1 LQLSGPELKKS
12 ALFWTVMFVVLA
24 FGAGFSYWFHTLSMT
39 TAIEKLVKR
48 LRVLAFSNILCQP
61 VSWMDEDDNSPH
73 KLCTKLARDAPLVKS
88 VCVKFLLSS
97 PRFLTSIS
105 YWEVV
110 TCFHT
115 SGTK

>member
-1 LQLSGPELKKS
+1 
-12 ALFWTVMFVVLA
+12 MFVVLA
-24 FGAGFSYWFHTLSMT
+24 LGAGFSCFLQTMSMT
-39 TAIEKLVKR
+39 SALEKLVKR

-61 VSWMDEDDNSPH
+61 VSWMDEDDSSPY

-88 VCVKFLLSS
+88 VCVKFLLSF

-110 TCFHT
+110 LCFHT
-115 SGTK
+115 SGSK

>member
-1 LQLSGPELKKS
+1 
-12 ALFWTVMFVVLA
+12 MFVVLA
-24 FGAGFSYWFHTLSMT
+24 FGAGFCYWCQTLSMT
-39 TAIEKLVKR
+39 TALEKLVKR

-61 VSWMDEDDNSPH
+61 VSWMDEDDNSPY

-88 VCVKFLLSS
+88 VCVKFLLSF